1 MSCNKDLEK
10 FKTEME
16 LLYERSPKNDY
27 IRIGVIDLQD
37 TSKNRS
43 NIYKYV
49 KNKLTDN
56 TNFSS
61 KFEEFISS
69 IADLNVIKLLESTKK
84 FNNLDDIINTI
95 NTYQKFEDYLSF
107 NQNSIFL
114 KFILDTLRV
123 YSNTFGIN
131 EEYFDQNL
139 SEPHIAAILY
149 TPMFFSLFRSK
160 EFNTEICKEHLA
172 NKYCRNIDNDS
183 RTKLGL
189 VPDIKIKYKR
199 KSIETLC
206 VEHAKKIA
214 LLDLPKSKRDYTKLQ
229 LLLHNQIHLV
239 SEILSKKNKLNEI
252 YKFKSFGIRT
262 SGLEL
267 KSYVMYLKHP
277 QLYIFEEIFSTNL
290 PTNIYNYH
298 DIYDTLVYLML
309 LRDAVDKNHKILLD
323 VLSNKNNHKNNTL
336 VEDWVVDFEVT
347 SPLQE
352 KEGNQEKKSKKN

>member
-1 MSCNKDLEK
+1 
-10 FKTEME
+10 ME

-123 YSNTFGIN
+123 
-131 EEYFDQNL
+131 
-139 SEPHIAAILY
+139 
-149 TPMFFSLFRSK
+149 
-160 EFNTEICKEHLA
+160 
-172 NKYCRNIDNDS
+172 
-183 RTKLGL
+183 
-189 VPDIKIKYKR
+189 
-199 KSIETLC
+199 
-206 VEHAKKIA
+206 
-214 LLDLPKSKRDYTKLQ
+214 
-229 LLLHNQIHLV
+229 
-239 SEILSKKNKLNEI
+239 
-252 YKFKSFGIRT
+252 
-262 SGLEL
+262 
-267 KSYVMYLKHP
+267 
-277 QLYIFEEIFSTNL
+277 
-290 PTNIYNYH
+290 
-298 DIYDTLVYLML
+298 
-309 LRDAVDKNHKILLD
+309 
-323 VLSNKNNHKNNTL
+323 
-336 VEDWVVDFEVT
+336 
-347 SPLQE
+347 
-352 KEGNQEKKSKKN
+352 